1 MVKDFC
7 YHEHM
12 NKFKV
17 ESGFLY
23 GERLMALFDF
33 CKSNNCAIPAV
44 NVSSSNT
51 VNAALSAAAKAK
63 SPIIIQLSHSGSA
76 FFAGKSL
83 VNDQHQASI
92 LGAASVAMYVKALAV
107 AYGVPVIIHSDHCP
121 KKKLVWVD
129 GMLEIGQEYYADYGE
144 PLFSSHML
152 DLSEETLEDNLKIS
166 ARYLKKLAELEMLLE
181 IEIGLTGGE
190 EDGINN
196 ENAELAKLYS
206 KPNDIWLAYERL
218 NNLGNVNIAAA
229 FGNVHGVY
237 KPGSV
242 KLKPEILRDCQRLAA
257 QKLDKNDKNFKPLN
271 LVFHGGSGSDPLKIK
286 ESLKY
291 GVVKFNI
298 DTDTQWAFAEPIKK
312 YMDKNDQ
319 YLHSQVG
326 NKKDKSAPNKKYIDP
341 RVWLAEGED
350 GMATKLT
357 QMFEL
362 LNCTNKFEI
371 LD

>member
-1 MVKDFC
+1 
-7 YHEHM
+7 M
-12 NKFKV
+12 NKLKL

-23 GERLMALFDF
+23 GEKLISLFDF
-33 CKSNNCAIPAV
+33 CKANNCAIPAV

-51 VNAALSAAAKAK
+51 INAALSAAAQVK

-83 VNDQHQASI
+83 DNSQHQASV
-92 LGAASVAMYVKALAV
+92 LGAASVAMYVKALAA
-107 AYGVPVIIHSDHCP
+107 AYGVTAIIHSDHCP
-121 KKKLVWVD
+121 KKKLAWVD
-129 GMLEIGQEYYADYGE
+129 GMLEIGEEYYADYGE

-152 DLSEETLEDNLKIS
+152 DLSEETVDDNIKIS
-166 ARYLKKLAELEMLLE
+166 ARYLRRLSELEMLLE

-190 EDGINN
+190 EDGLNN
-196 ENAELAKLYS
+196 ESAELTKLYS
-206 KPNDIWLAYERL
+206 KPEDVLQAYERL
-218 NNLGNVNIAAA
+218 NSIGNVNIAAS

-237 KPGSV
+237 QAKSV
-242 KLKPEILRDCQRLAA
+242 KLKPEILRDCQSLVS
-257 QKLDKNDKNFKPLN
+257 QKIEKKDKNGKPLN

-298 DTDTQWAFAEPIKK
+298 DTDTQWAFASPIKK

-319 YLHSQVG
+319 FLHSQVG

-341 RVWLAEGED
+341 RVWLSEGEN
-350 GMATKLT
+350 GMTAKLVE
-357 QMFEL
+357 MFEL
-362 LNCTNKFEI
+362 LNCKNKFEI